1 MTQKEIAELSALL
14 KPYNSRL
21 AKWILKAKPSIL
33 TAEDFGYGDSI
44 PKEGTQTVRPR
55 VGIVRA
61 GYVEIQGPILAYGKD
76 HGYVRYP
83 VALRGPGEVIGEL
96 EFLYYRTWGPAYV
109 RPWRAFAGMRTFYFT
124 RLENSKEYDYFNMRE
139 RLGNLRK
146 SYPVSVVWIES
157 QFLDDPAIDC
167 LRETAVERLLPLD
180 SCWIPSMAD
189 FRAANVSTFATDRA
203 IHLFYEICRALQGVR
218 VGFHPMTVDAAKAY
232 GPWSDTLIKEYSKG
246 KDYLLLGI
254 QPSTKSGEPIVLL
267 PHFFTD
273 SLADP
278 DYPHSKAPD
287 LPNDMRAD
295 IERVVQMA
303 GGYWINERPFIPH
316 DQSTLRRVV
325 ACYTMKDKTKAIECV
340 EGATADDAVGLL
352 AEALGLQAHC
362 KCVSDLLKLGMLGS
376 ASLVILPHGK

>member
-1 MTQKEIAELSALL
+1 MTQKEIAELSGLL

-21 AKWILKAKPSIL
+21 AKWILKAKPCVL

-44 PKEGTQTVRPR
+44 PKEGAPVVPPR

-96 EFLYYRTWGPAYV
+96 EFLYHKSWGPAYV

-146 SYPVSVVWIES
+146 SYRVSVVWIDPE
-157 QFLDDPAIDC
+157 FLDEPAIDC

-180 SCWIPSMAD
+180 SCWIPSMGD
-189 FRAANVSTFATDRA
+189 FRSVNVSAFATDRA

-218 VGFHPMTVDAAKAY
+218 VGFHQMTVKSAETY
-232 GPWSDTLIKEYSKG
+232 GPWSDALIKEYSKG

-254 QPSTKSGEPIVLL
+254 QPSANGGSPIVLL

-278 DYPHSKAPD
+278 HYPHSKAPD
-287 LPNDMRAD
+287 LPNEMRAD
-295 IERVVQMA
+295 IERVVKMV
-303 GGYWINERPFIPH
+303 GGYWIHGKPLIPH
-316 DQSTLRRVV
+316 APSTLRRIV
-325 ACYTMKDKTKAIECV
+325 ACYTKNNKAKGIECV
-340 EGATADDAVGLL
+340 EGASADDAASLL
-352 AEALGLQAHC
+352 GEALGLQTHC
-362 KCVSDLLKLGMLGS
+362 KCVADLLKLGMVGS